1 MLYHCANPAAHGYLS
16 SSGKRDGFSKN
27 RWIFSEVLL
36 GASRVGENVGK
47 VVVDLVDPDPGKLG
61 VAVDQV
67 TDDLLNVALDVERRS
82 VGDADDDTV
91 RTIFLRSRW
100 TNLAFIVTY
109 KTLLKDFYLNGTWSS
124 ESLKT

>member
-1 MLYHCANPAAHGYLS
+1 M
-16 SSGKRDGFSKN
+16 
-27 RWIFSEVLL
+27 L

-47 VVVDLVDPDPGKLG
+47 VVVDFVDPDPGKLG

-82 VGDADDDTV
+82 VGDADDDAV
-91 RTIFLRSRW
+91 RTIFLRSQW
-100 TNLAFIVTY
+100 TNLAFIETY